1 MENGEAFLAQVI
13 WSWRNCANKNNY
25 SETVSQPQAAVAP
38 VETTL
43 LPEDWEP
50 DDDTYKTLVTL
61 LRPLVGGTGSPDAL
75 ILSLARS
82 SVPGFRMYW
91 RERKAVSKTWNS
103 KFLQH
108 VKNQFDYEMKQLRQ
122 ALAMPKPIPLDWR
135 PDMKCFDILT
145 REKID
150 TDFAINQVQEFVMYW
165 YESQRVQ
172 YSWNTTFLQ
181 FVRQRWTDKHKKHE
195 RSLRDIPLEEQLNDT
210 SWAYGTS
217 IFD

>member
-1 MENGEAFLAQVI
+1 
-13 WSWRNCANKNNY
+13 
-25 SETVSQPQAAVAP
+25 
-38 VETTL
+38 
-43 LPEDWEP
+43 
-50 DDDTYKTLVTL
+50 
-61 LRPLVGGTGSPDAL
+61 
-75 ILSLARS
+75 
-82 SVPGFRMYW
+82 MYW

-135 PDMKCFDILT
+135 PAMKCFDILT

-165 YESQRVQ
+165 CESQRVQ